1 MIVGPFVTIII
12 IITTRSQSS
21 LEQLYSTYTCFS
33 YNAIVPVITSTIISE
48 NIINLLR
55 AVFIALAADVG
66 ISDSILSQQD

>member
-1 MIVGPFVTIII
+1 M
-12 IITTRSQSS
+12 
-21 LEQLYSTYTCFS
+21 YTCFS
-33 YNAIVPVITSTIISE
+33 YNAIVPVIASTILSE